1 MTYTIILIVLKTGCR
16 FTASGQLA
24 TGYLQCQ
31 SYWFYSYSNV
41 CKSYWIN

>member
-16 FTASGQLA
+16 FTASDLLA
-24 TGYLQCQ
+24 TEYLQCQ

-41 CKSYWIN
+41 CKSCWIN

>member
-24 TGYLQCQ
+24 TEYLQC
-31 SYWFYSYSNV
+31 
-41 CKSYWIN
+41 